1 MKPNEPSC
9 SNCTLQDYTYVR
21 PYFPE
26 TKQHNFLFVGQAPGK
41 VETVTGQPF
50 TGPAGKMLWR
60 LLKEAGINKLKT
72 DTTNVA
78 KCAPPDDRKP
88 DHLEIACCH
97 QFLYEDIHYSKP
109 ELIIALGDVAS
120 KALTGDTKIMSNRGS
135 FKDLLPQF
143 NFPCKVLICL
153 HPSFV
158 MRQRQW
164 IDISIDDFKKAISYI
179 ESDGQII
186 VDDEPELITEVDEHF
201 LERYLE
207 EASKVPSAFDTE
219 TTGLNPR
226 TSNVIGASIC
236 YEHNRAIAFDLHASD
251 PRWRPFTK
259 YLEDKNAKKV
269 TQNGQFDIAMLDA
282 HGINTK
288 GLAFDTRLAEHI
300 LESDLPG
307 NLDFLRSKYT
317 EIKPYKPTKK
327 EMKEIAHWEASR
339 RNKYAALDALTTY
352 QVYEK
357 QSMLMDH
364 GNMKVLQEIE
374 LPLVYVLNA
383 MEKRGIQV
391 DMDTLDS
398 LKDKTLPRSL
408 EIKTNHFDPIDL
420 NPNSPKQLMKFFGI
434 ATTGEASIMKY
445 IKNNHPQ
452 RDLMALLLEYRSL
465 HKMHSVYI
473 DGVTKRLEY
482 GRIHTHYKLD
492 GTATGRL
499 SSENPN
505 LQNVPKPMRII
516 YIPDP
521 GNVLI
526 EADYNQLELRVLA
539 VVAMEEVMIEE
550 LWNGRSTH
558 HAMGEIIFGKKWE
571 DLESYQRVWVK
582 NVVFGTAYGR
592 GPTAIAR
599 QFGVTIR
606 EAEQWQSLC
615 IKRYKGLMRYRKN
628 QEQIYNTTRRCTTPF
643 GRTRQIDTVTKALN
657 TPIQSSGSDICLKAL
672 IKLHEQG
679 FHLCMTVHDS
689 ITIQADKQT
698 WKDQARA
705 LKNVME
711 EPVPELFDKNFPVSV
726 AVGPNWKDMKDYAI

>member
-1 MKPNEPSC
+1 M
-9 SNCTLQDYTYVR
+9 
-21 PYFPE
+21 
-26 TKQHNFLFVGQAPGK
+26 VGQAPGK

-78 KCAPPDDRKP
+78 KCAPPEDRKP
-88 DHLEIACCH
+88 NHLEIECCH
-97 QFLYEDIHYSKP
+97 QFLYEDIHHSQP
-109 ELIIALGDVAS
+109 SLIIALGDVAS
-120 KALTGDTKIMSNRGS
+120 KTLTGEAKIMSNRGA
-135 FKDLLPQF
+135 FKDLLPRF
-143 NFPCKVLICL
+143 DYNCKVLICL

-164 IDISIDDFKKAISYI
+164 IEIAIDDFKKAELSGGHIHV
-179 ESDGQII
+179 ES
-186 VDDEPELITEVDEHF
+186 EPELVTEVDEYF

-226 TSNVIGASIC
+226 TSSVIGASVC
-236 YEHNRAIAFDLHASD
+236 YEHDRAIAFDLYEGD
-251 PRWRPFTK
+251 PRWRPFKK
-259 YLEDKNAKKV
+259 YLEDASAKKV
-269 TQNGQFDIAMLDA
+269 TQNGQFDVAMLEG
-282 HGINTK
+282 HGITTR

-317 EIKPYKPTKK
+317 QIKPYKPTKK
-327 EMKEIAHWEASR
+327 EMKGIAHWEASR
-339 RNKYAALDALTTY
+339 RNKYAALDALATY

-357 QSMLMDH
+357 QLELMDH
-364 GNMKVLQEIE
+364 GNMTVLQEIE
-374 LPLVYVLNA
+374 LPLIYVLNA
-383 MEKRGIQV
+383 MEQRGVQV
-391 DMDTLDS
+391 DTDLLATLEDQ
-398 LKDKTLPRSL
+398 TLPRAT
-408 EIKTNHFDPIDL
+408 EIKETYFDPYDV
-420 NPNSPKQLMKFFGI
+420 NPNSPKQLMAFFGI
-434 ATTGEASIMKY
+434 PTTGEAA
-445 IKNNHPQ
+445 IKKCIKDRHIK
-452 RDLMALLLEYRSL
+452 RDMMELLLEYRTL
-465 HKMHSVYI
+465 HKQHSVYI
-473 DGVTKRLEY
+473 DGVAKRLEY

-505 LQNVPKPMRII
+505 LQNVPKPMRVI

-521 GNVLI
+521 GNVFI

-539 VVAMEEVMIEE
+539 VVAMEEVMMEE

-558 HAMGEIIFGKKWE
+558 HAMGEIIFNKTWQ
-571 DLESYQRVWVK
+571 DLEDYQKVWVK

-606 EAEQWQSLC
+606 EAERWQSLC
-615 IKRYKGLMRYRKN
+615 IKRYKGLMQYRRN
-628 QEQIYNTTRRCTTPF
+628 QEKIYSTTRRCTTPF

-657 TPIQSSGSDICLKAL
+657 TPIQSSGSDVCLKSL
-672 IKLHEQG
+672 IKLHNLG

-689 ITIQADKQT
+689 ITIQADKQN
-698 WKDQARA
+698 WKDQAHE
-705 LKNVME
+705 LKQVME
-711 EPVPELFDKNFPVSV
+711 EPVPELLDKSFPVSV
-726 AVGPNWKDMKDYAI
+726 SVGPNWKDMKDHAI